1 MELNIIEH
9 ISQELKISKD
19 SVESTIQLLD
29 DGNTIPFITR
39 YRKEVTN
46 GLDEE
51 QIRNIQEKVEYWR
64 NLEKRKQEI
73 LARLQELKKDTP
85 ELCQQIKEAT
95 KLKTLEDLYLPY
107 RPKRRTKA

>member
-64 NLEKRKQEI
+64 NLEKRK
-73 LARLQELKKDTP
+73 
-85 ELCQQIKEAT
+85 
-95 KLKTLEDLYLPY
+95 
-107 RPKRRTKA
+107 